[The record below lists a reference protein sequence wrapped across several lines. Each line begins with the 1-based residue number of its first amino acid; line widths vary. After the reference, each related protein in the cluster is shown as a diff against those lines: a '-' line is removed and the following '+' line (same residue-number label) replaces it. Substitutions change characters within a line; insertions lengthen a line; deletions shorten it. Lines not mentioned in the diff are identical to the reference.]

1 MTYTRRRMR
10 RGFTLIEVMAATFM
24 VTFGLVAA
32 YFLVGLGTATN
43 LDAKHTALAYQ
54 AAQQEI
60 EFIRNMPYQGSDTFT
75 GLQSLTR
82 AAPAA
87 NVKEARFLKED
98 GSADASRPGDT
109 GYPGYV
115 KSLAELPNGSG
126 GVIITN
132 DATAGNLCKHV
143 TVVVRWSDKGN
154 LQRAIAVKTLISMGG
169 IDPR

>member
-1 MTYTRRRMR
+1 MTSARRRVR

-32 YFLVGLGTATN
+32 YYLVGLGTTTN
-43 LDAKHTALAYQ
+43 MDAKHMTLAYQ

-60 EFIRNMPYQGSDTFT
+60 EFIRNMPFQGSETFT
-75 GLQSLTR
+75 GLQSLTKL
-82 AAPAA
+82 APPIGS
-87 NVKEARFLKED
+87 KEARFLKED

-115 KSLAELPNGSG
+115 KSLAELPKGSG
-126 GVIITN
+126 GVVIT
-132 DATAGNLCKHV
+132 DDPAAGNLCKHV
-143 TVVVRWSDKGN
+143 TVIVRWSDRGN
-154 LQRAIAVKTLISMGG
+154 LQRSVAVKTLVSMGG